1 MNQLWRRN
9 IRKAAKKGVEVVTGG
24 RDDLA
29 AFHTVYLE
37 TAERDIF
44 TPRPLEY
51 FEHMWDALN
60 AEDPDRMH
68 VYLARHEG
76 DVVAATTWIHVGRHC
91 WYSYGASTNAK
102 REVRGSNA
110 IQWQMIQDAM
120 AVDADVY
127 DMRGIT
133 EGLAA
138 DDPELGLIKFKVGSG
153 GQAVSYIGE
162 WDLVIDPLLYKVFD
176 LYMERRS
183 R

>member
-1 MNQLWRRN
+1 M
-9 IRKAAKKGVEVVTGG
+9 
-24 RDDLA
+24 
-29 AFHTVYLE
+29 
-37 TAERDIF
+37 
-44 TPRPLEY
+44 
-51 FEHMWDALN
+51 
-60 AEDPDRMH
+60 
-68 VYLARHEG
+68 
-76 DVVAATTWIHVGRHC
+76 GRHC

-133 EGLAA
+133 EGLTA

-162 WDLVIDPLLYKVFD
+162 WDLVIDPLLYKAFD